1 MKILKRKILGISQE
15 RKKILKTI
23 LKKFLESFESNLH
36 HQDDKETAEFIGCKH
51 IAPEQEDVGEAVNI
65 S

>member
-1 MKILKRKILGISQE
+1 MKILKRKMLGISQE
-15 RKKILKTI
+15 RKTILKTI

-36 HQDDKETAEFIGCKH
+36 HQDDKETAEVRGCKH
-51 IAPEQEDVGEAVNI
+51 IAPEQEDVGEVVHI